1 MNWDRG
7 SEWEGTDNRVGTDC
21 AGTDC
26 AGMDCAGTDCTG
38 TDCTGTDCAGTDC
51 AGTDCTGTNCAGN
64 GLCWDEA
71 YGMVASSCR
80 CIGYIMVLREK

>member
-7 SEWEGTDNRVGTDC
+7 SEWEGTDEWCGDGLC
-21 AGTDC
+21 WDGLHWDGLC
-26 AGMDCAGTDCTG
+26 WDGLCWD
-38 TDCTGTDCAGTDC
+38 
-51 AGTDCTGTNCAGN
+51 